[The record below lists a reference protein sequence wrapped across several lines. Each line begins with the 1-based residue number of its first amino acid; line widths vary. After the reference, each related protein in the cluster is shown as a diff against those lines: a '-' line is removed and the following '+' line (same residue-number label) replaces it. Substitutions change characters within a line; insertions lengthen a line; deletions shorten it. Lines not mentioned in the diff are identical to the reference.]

1 MISGLM
7 FGQRN
12 CNYQSKIN
20 GGGRAYI
27 GNASSHTYR
36 FVLNVFESVFQIAM
50 TGGVYLQKGSQ
61 NQFGWIRF
69 NCHGGYLFLV
79 KRRERERENREEE
92 DMGYFINDII
102 TYV

>member
-20 GGGRAYI
+20 GGGRASI

-102 TYV
+102 THV